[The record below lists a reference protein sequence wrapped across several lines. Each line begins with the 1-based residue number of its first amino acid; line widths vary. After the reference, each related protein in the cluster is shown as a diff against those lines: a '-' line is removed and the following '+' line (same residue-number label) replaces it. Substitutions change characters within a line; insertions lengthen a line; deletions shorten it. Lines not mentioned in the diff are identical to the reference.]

1 MTKKDFL
8 QNTNLPTSLVDNIVK
23 QMGSWDTFKESA
35 QYIARHGADA
45 GWNGFIY
52 YDQTV
57 TFAKHNLDTIIQV
70 ACDLANELG
79 MGVTDMIAS
88 FGCLRVDGITSND
101 VALCL
106 ASDTDNTVMV
116 MNALAWFALEEVA
129 RSYDYMMEG

>member
-8 QNTNLPTSLVDNIVK
+8 QNTNLPTPLVESVAK
-23 QMGSWDTFKESA
+23 QMGSWDSFKESA
-35 QYIARHGADA
+35 QDIARHGADA

-57 TFAKHNLDTIIQV
+57 TFAKQNLDSIMQV

-79 MGVTDMIAS
+79 MGVTDMVAS
-88 FGCLRVDGITSND
+88 FGCLRGDGITSND
-101 VALCL
+101 VAACL
-106 ASDTDNTVMV
+106 VSDTDNTVRV